1 MKSFREWMNERE
13 LDEAQTPEVIKYNKI
28 KKLKSKIQDK
38 KIVRFLDENLSLKYN
53 PKEFAQPYKDTSYS
67 IKKLSSNEID
77 IIHYSNTVELT
88 SGYIQL
94 DDESE
99 PYCFI
104 FSSGKKSTDLSFVK
118 AEDDKTI
125 KSLTNDL
132 KILGDIFKVLEF
144 NSLDIYDNFI
154 KYALKEI
161 RNKNVKSIEKIDF
174 EECVDI
180 LYKNI
185 SGSKNKEAHL
195 VNHSD
200 VREFLDNYT
209 GYMKVKNMEEF
220 KSKIKDLDHIIYII
234 RNEN

>member
-13 LDEAQTPEVIKYNKI
+13 LAEAQTPEVIKYNKI
-28 KKLKSKIQDK
+28 KKLKTKIQDK

-67 IKKLSSNEID
+67 IKKLSSDEID
-77 IIHYSNTVELT
+77 IIHYKNTVELT

-94 DDESE
+94 DKSE

-104 FSSGKKSTDLSFVK
+104 FSDSKKSMNLSFVK
-118 AEDDKTI
+118 ADDDKAI
-125 KSLTNDL
+125 KSLTGDL

-144 NSLDIYDNFI
+144 NSLDIFDNFI

-161 RNKNVKSIEKIDF
+161 KNKNVKSIEKIDF

-185 SGSKNKEAHL
+185 SGSKNKETYL
-195 VNHSD
+195 INHSD
-200 VREFLDNYT
+200 VREFLNNYT
-209 GYMKVKNMEEF
+209 GYMKVKNMAEF
-220 KSKIKDLDHIIYII
+220 KSKIKDLDHIIELI
-234 RNEN
+234 RNED